1 MLYGYFGN
9 VAGARAN
16 GTEDMDV
23 DSSLTRDKRK
33 YSKLNSRYSD
43 DGYLK
48 TRVVSS
54 LHHSKLFCRPS

>member
-1 MLYGYFGN
+1 
-9 VAGARAN
+9 
-16 GTEDMDV
+16 MDV